1 MGACRCAELN
11 GTEGGRLLRYD
22 LQSLMTSLKYPENTQ
37 ISYMKGIIE
46 EKRVKW
52 SDYAPIVVDTLPYYI
67 KAKRGAPV
75 SHRRHARMRHD
86 ASSAHALASCCLAC
100 RRDDEESSLPVQDAH
115 SSMTCEEKEPL
126 RLSVWLK

>member
-1 MGACRCAELN
+1 MSCAELN

-52 SDYAPIVVDTLPYYI
+52 SDYAPIVVDGDLPFYI
-67 KAKRGAPV
+67 KAKKGTPV
-75 SHRRHARMRHD
+75 SRQRILCDTHAFAPQRQYNRT
-86 ASSAHALASCCLAC
+86 
-100 RRDDEESSLPVQDAH
+100 
-115 SSMTCEEKEPL
+115 MTGD
-126 RLSVWLK
+126 